1 MNYFGI
7 ILTVCLLNTVFTQ
20 EVKKVGDCVWATSDL
35 TLDLRDFGFLEY
47 DDDFSQATYRYYPC
61 KINSDWSQ
69 YGCTADNKPALCQK
83 NHQDGSIY
91 IVGKLN
97 TVSVKSLTK
106 DTFELSYEGGFS
118 GREGKVTLSCFQNS
132 DEFKFDYEVYPTYFF
147 SMSVEN
153 ACKSGGIPGGS
164 TGGDDGGFALFII
177 LVLASIFAVTTYI
190 VGGML
195 FMYLH
200 KKERGIGLIPNLAFW
215 KDSPFLF
222 RDGFLFTFSFIP
234 QVREYM
240 KDHIKED
247 YSKVPS

>member
-1 MNYFGI
+1 MNYLGI

-47 DDDFSQATYRYYPC
+47 DNPSGVATYRYYPC
-61 KINSDWSQ
+61 TINADWDPDN
-69 YGCTADNKPALCQK
+69 CAIRNKPALCQE
-83 NHQDGSIY
+83 NYEAVTY
-91 IVGKLN
+91 IVGKQE
-97 TVSVKSLTK
+97 TASVKIVSK
-106 DTFELSYEGGFS
+106 DTFELTYTDGND
-118 GREGKVTLSCFQNS
+118 GRKGVVTLSCFQNS
-132 DEFKFDYEVYPTYFF
+132 DEFKFDYEEYPTYFF

-153 ACKSGGIPGGS
+153 ACKSEGYPGGS

>member
-35 TLDLRDFGFLEY
+35 TLDLRGIDFVQDF
-47 DDDFSQATYRYYPC
+47 DDNNPATYRYYPC
-61 KINSDWSQ
+61 KIESNWDDTE
-69 YGCTADNKPALCQK
+69 CTVSKQTALCQEY
-83 NHQDGSIY
+83 HGSKYLI
-91 IVGKLN
+91 GRLN
-97 TVSVKSLTK
+97 QVSVKLIK
-106 DTFELSYEGGFS
+106 ENTFELKYSGGS
-118 GREGKVTLSCFQNS
+118 KSRTGTVTLTCFQNS
-132 DEFKFDYEVYPTYFF
+132 DSFAFVREESDPFRYYF
-147 SMSVEN
+147 SMSVST
-153 ACKSGGIPGGS
+153 ACKNGVPGGS

-177 LVLASIFAVTTYI
+177 LVLVSIFAVTTYI

-240 KDHIKED
+240 KDHIKEG